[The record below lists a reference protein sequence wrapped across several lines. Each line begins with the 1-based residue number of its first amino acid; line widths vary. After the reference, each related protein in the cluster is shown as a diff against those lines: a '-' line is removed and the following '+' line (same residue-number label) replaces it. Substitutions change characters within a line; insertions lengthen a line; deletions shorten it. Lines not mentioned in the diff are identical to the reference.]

1 MSALMGLARGIDR
14 FSSWLGVLTG
24 LLTLLMIGVGLF
36 NVIGRFVD
44 RYAGTAL
51 SSNSLL
57 EAQWYLFSAVFLIG
71 GAYVLSRD
79 EHVRVD
85 LMYSRM
91 SQRTR
96 AWVNLGG
103 TLLFLLPFCAV
114 ILSVAWPWFMLS
126 YNGHEGSPDPGG
138 LLRWPVKLL
147 IPLGFVLLMIAG
159 VGMLIKAVGVLT
171 GHHHYEEQDEV
182 QAVLAE
188 VELTPEERAALAA
201 PDPHSPGPHAP
212 TPHADSG
219 EGPVK

>member
-14 FSSWLGVLTG
+14 FSHGLGVLTG

-36 NVIGRFVD
+36 NVLGRFVD

-85 LMYSRM
+85 LLYSRLT
-91 SQRTR
+91 QRAR
-96 AWVNLGG
+96 AWINLLG
-103 TLLFLLPFCAV
+103 TLLFLLPFCV
-114 ILSVAWPWFMLS
+114 LMLNVSWPWFLLS
-126 YNGHEGSPDPGG
+126 YRGNEGSPDPGG

-147 IPLGFVLLMIAG
+147 VPLGFVLLLIAG
-159 VGMLIKAVGVLT
+159 VSMGLRALGVLS
-171 GHHHYEEQDEV
+171 GHHRYEEHDEV
-182 QAVLAE
+182 QAALAD
-188 VELTPEERAALAA
+188 VELSDEERRALDELELARA
-201 PDPHSPGPHAP
+201 EALRRDPPAG
-212 TPHADSG
+212 G
-219 EGPVK
+219 N